1 MAYSAWASSTAYSVG
16 DIVRASS
23 LQASGLVFRC
33 TTAGT
38 SGGSEPAWGT
48 DIGSTITD
56 GTVVWTAVASSYEEL
71 AEIAPS
77 AIIELFEMTLDAT
90 LHGSSDTYR
99 WHNGANADVT
109 GNIVWNGNTY
119 TRLPIQADGFD
130 YTNTGSLPRPTL
142 TVSNLDSTMTTLLI
156 LVNATTAGNDL
167 GGATV
172 KRIRTLKKYLD
183 GEAAADPHA
192 KFPDEVWYVDRK
204 ASENRDAVSFELA
217 SKFDLAGVMLP
228 KRQLIA
234 NVCQWK
240 YRGAECGYTGTR
252 YFNTNDGVEST
263 LANDVC
269 GKRLASCELR
279 FGQVARTGTVTWNS
293 NQLVVNSL
301 FNIAPGDSIAGFGV
315 PAGTTVAYLSPSNNT
330 VLMSALADASSTV
343 SISGTLQASDTSKIV
358 LSGNTGIKVGMIVT
372 GEYLAPGGATITDIT
387 GNTVTMGQAAYPD
400 GIYEKVGTATLEPNF
415 RLVGWKYQSYQ
426 HYGNKLNSGFTPSVS
441 DILVSKY
448 SPFSRKISV
457 KSVGYD
463 FRFGATIIHTNT
475 YSAFNSYSTI
485 NQSDNLNIS
494 YNDRGPFEATFYR
507 ERVFT
512 AQTYTF
518 SDPNPNTG
526 YTFRTDVG
534 LPFGSF
540 PGVGLTQ

>member
-16 DIVRASS
+16 NIVRAST

-38 SGGSEPAWGT
+38 SGGSEPTWGT

-77 AIIELFEMTLDAT
+77 AVIELFEMTLDAT

-279 FGQVARTGTVTWNS
+279 FGQVTTTGTVTS
-293 NQLVVNSL
+293 GSDQLVLNSS
-301 FNIAPGDSIAGFGV
+301 FNIAAGDPIAGFAV
-315 PAGTTVAYLSPSNNT
+315 PASTTVSSISGNT
-330 VLMSALADASSTV
+330 VTMSANADATTTV
-343 SISGTLQASDTSKIV
+343 SVSGTLQSPDTSKIV
-358 LSGNTGIKVGMIVT
+358 LSSVAGLKVGMIVT
-372 GEYLAPGGATITDIT
+372 GTYLAPEGATITDIT
-387 GNTVTMGQAAYPD
+387 GTTVTMGQAAYPD
-400 GIYEKVGTATLEPNF
+400 GIYEKVGTSTLEPNF

-426 HYGNKLNSGFTPSVS
+426 HYGNKLISGFTPSVG
-441 DILVSKY
+441 DILVSRH
-448 SPFSRKISV
+448 SPFSRKIDV
-457 KSVGYD
+457 KAVGYD
-463 FRFGATIIHTNT
+463 SRFGATLIHTNT
-475 YSAFNSYSTI
+475 YNAFYAYSTI
-485 NQSDNLNIS
+485 TSGDNLNIS
-494 YNDRGPFEATFYR
+494 YNDRGRFQATFYR

-512 AQTYTF
+512 SQTYTF
-518 SDPNPNTG
+518 TAPNNE

-534 LPFGSF
+534 LPYGSF